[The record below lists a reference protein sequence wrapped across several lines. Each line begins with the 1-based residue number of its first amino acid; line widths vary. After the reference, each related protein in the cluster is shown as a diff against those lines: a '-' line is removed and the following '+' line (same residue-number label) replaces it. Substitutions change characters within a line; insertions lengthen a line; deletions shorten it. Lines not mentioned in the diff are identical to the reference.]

1 MNDYTKLSASDLETH
16 RENLTNRYQQ
26 FKAENLDLD
35 ITRGKP
41 CAEQL
46 DLANGMLDNID
57 EKNYQSADGIDCRNY
72 GGLDG
77 LSEAKK
83 MFAEFLE
90 VAPEEIIIGGNS
102 SLAIMHDAIVRAV
115 LNGTVDSRVPWGKLP
130 KIKFICPSPG
140 YDRHFFICEYLGIE
154 MIPVEVKSDGPDMD
168 HVEDL
173 VSSDDAIKGIWC
185 NPKYS
190 NPTGITYSD
199 AVVDRLAGM
208 KTKAEDFRIFWDNA
222 YTAHHLT
229 DTPDT
234 LKNILD
240 ACKQAGNPE
249 RVFIFGSTSKI
260 SIAGAGIALMA
271 GSVKNMEHTRK
282 LMSFQT
288 IGPDKINQLRHVRF
302 LKDMGG
308 IQSHMKKH
316 AAILKPKFD
325 AVDHVLTESLGDKN
339 IAEWSRPNGGYFISL
354 NVLDGCAKK
363 VVQMAADAGVKL
375 TPAGA
380 TYPYGK
386 DPRDRN
392 IRIAPT
398 FSPADQVKTA
408 MVLVAVC
415 IQLASVEKLLAQS

>member
-1 MNDYTKLSASDLETH
+1 MTDFTKLSVSELEAHKRDLK
-16 RENLTNRYQQ
+16 NQYQE
-26 FKAENLDLD
+26 FKAKNLNLD

-46 DLANGMLDNID
+46 DLANGMLDCIHG
-57 EKNYQSADGIDCRNY
+57 ENYKSADGIDCRNY

-77 LSEAKK
+77 LPEAKK
-83 MFAEFLE
+83 LFAEFLE
-90 VAPEEIIIGGNS
+90 TAPEEIIIGGNS
-102 SLAIMHDAIVRAV
+102 SLAIMHDAIVRAI
-115 LNGTVDSRVPWGKLP
+115 LHGTVDSEVPWGKLP
-130 KIKFICPSPG
+130 KIKFVCPSPG
-140 YDRHFFICEYLGIE
+140 YDRHFFICEYLNID
-154 MIPVEVKSDGPDMD
+154 MIPVEMDGNGPDMD
-168 HVEDL
+168 RVEEL
-173 VSSDDAIKGIWC
+173 VSGDDAVKGIWC
-185 NPKYS
+185 TPKYS
-190 NPTGITYSD
+190 NPTGITFSD
-199 AVVDRLAGM
+199 EVVDRLSSM

-234 LKNILD
+234 LKNILET
-240 ACKQAGNPE
+240 CKQAGNPE
-249 RVFIFGSTSKI
+249 RVFLFGSTSKI

-302 LKDMGG
+302 LKNMAG
-308 IQSHMKKH
+308 IESHMKKH
-316 AAILKPKFD
+316 AAIIKPKFE
-325 AVDHVLTESLGDKN
+325 AVQNVLAETLGNKN

-354 NVLDGCAKK
+354 NVMDGCAKK

-380 TYPYGK
+380 TYPYGR
-386 DPRDRN
+386 DPGDRN

-398 FSPADQVKTA
+398 FSPEDQVQTA
-408 MVLVAVC
+408 MELVTVC
-415 IQLASVEKLLAQS
+415 ILLASVEKLLEA